1 MLRKTRLDF
10 YPTTEDP
17 DEEDRAPANT
27 TPEDPVWWSKK
38 GPVRLPVKVA
48 ELRRKLYQKAKQE
61 PKFRFY
67 ALYDR
72 ICRSDVLTAAWWIVL
87 AKNKSPGIDGVTC
100 RDIMDVPGGVA
111 QYLADLEES
120 LRTKTYRPDR
130 VKRVYIPKPDGRKR
144 PLGIPT
150 MRDRIVQTAA
160 LLVLE
165 AIFEADFLDTSF
177 GFRPG
182 RKAEDAL
189 TAIRGHLSQG
199 YRSVYDADLKG
210 YFDTIPHDN
219 LVRALQMRITDRS
232 VLNLIRMWLDC
243 ETVETDDKGR
253 PHVSRSGT
261 GTPQGGVISPLL
273 SNVYLHWFEKAFHRS
288 DGPAHW
294 ASAKIVRYADD
305 FVILARWQGD
315 RLRNWIEQLLEGR
328 FRLTINREKT
338 RVVNLNVPGSSLDFL
353 GYTFR
358 YDRDLNGRA
367 HRYLNVFPSRK
378 ALAKAREAVR
388 DLTSPKQCFKPVVQ
402 MIAEVNQWQTGWT
415 NYFGYGYPRT
425 AFRALHSYIVEKL
438 TTHLQRRSQRAYRP
452 PEGTTFYAHVHAL
465 GLRRP

>member
-1 MLRKTRLDF
+1 M
-10 YPTTEDP
+10 
-17 DEEDRAPANT
+17 
-27 TPEDPVWWSKK
+27 K
-38 GPVRLPVKVA
+38 GAVRLPVKVA

-72 ICRSDVLTAAWWIVL
+72 ICRSDVLVAAWWIVL

-100 RDIMDVPGGVA
+100 RDIMDGPGGVA
-111 QYLADLEES
+111 QYLADLETS

-144 PLGIPT
+144 P
-150 MRDRIVQTAA
+150 

-189 TAIRGHLSQG
+189 AAIRGHLSQG

-219 LVRALQMRITDRS
+219 LLRALQMRITDRS
-232 VLNLIRMWLDC
+232 VLHLIGMWLDC
-243 ETVETDDKGR
+243 ETVETDDSGGT
-253 PHVSRSGT
+253 HISRSRT

-273 SNVYLHWFEKAFHRS
+273 SNVYLHWFEYAFHRP

-294 ASAKIVRYADD
+294 AGAKIVRYADD
-305 FVILARWQGD
+305 FVILARWQGA

-338 RVVNLNVPGSSLDFL
+338 RVVDLNAAGSSLDFL

-358 YDRDLNGRA
+358 YDRDLKGRD
-367 HRYLNVFPSRK
+367 HRYLNVFPSHK
-378 ALAKAREAVR
+378 AQGKAREAIRV
-388 DLTSPKQCFKPVVQ
+388 LTSPKQCFKPVVQ
-402 MIAEVNQWQTGWT
+402 LIAEINQWQTGWT
-415 NYFGYGYPRT
+415 NYFGYGYPRV
-425 AFRALHSYIVEKL
+425 AFRRLHHYVVEKL
-438 TTHLQRRSQRAYRP
+438 VNHLRRRSQRAYRP
-452 PEGTTFYAHVHAL
+452 PAGTTFYAHVHAL

>member
-1 MLRKTRLDF
+1 M
-10 YPTTEDP
+10 
-17 DEEDRAPANT
+17 
-27 TPEDPVWWSKK
+27 
-38 GPVRLPVKVA
+38 
-48 ELRRKLYQKAKQE
+48 
-61 PKFRFY
+61 
-67 ALYDR
+67 
-72 ICRSDVLTAAWWIVL
+72 
-87 AKNKSPGIDGVTC
+87 DG
-100 RDIMDVPGGVA
+100 PGGAA
-111 QYLADLEES
+111 QYLSDLEES

-165 AIFEADFLDTSF
+165 PIFEADFLDTSF

-182 RKAEDAL
+182 RKAADAL
-189 TAIRGHLSQG
+189 AAIRGHLSQG

-219 LVRALQMRITDRS
+219 LIRALRMRITDRS

-243 ETVETDDKGR
+243 ETVETDAEGR
-253 PHVSRSGT
+253 THFSRSST

-273 SNVYLHWFEKAFHRS
+273 SNVYLHWFEYAFHRP

-294 ASAKIVRYADD
+294 AKAKIVRYADD

-315 RLRNWIEQLLEGR
+315 RLRNWIAQLLEGR

-338 RVVNLNVPGSSLDFL
+338 RIVNLNTVGSSLDFL

-358 YDRDLNGRA
+358 YDRDLKGRD

-378 ALAKAREAVR
+378 AQAKAREAIRV
-388 DLTSPKQCFKPVVQ
+388 LTGPKQCFKPVTR
-402 MIAEVNQWQTGWT
+402 MIAEINRWQTGWT
-415 NYFGYGYPRT
+415 NYFGYGYPRV
-425 AFRALHSYIVEKL
+425 AFRDLHSYIVEKL
-438 TTHLQRRSQRAYRP
+438 TQHLRRRSQRAYRP
-452 PEGTTFYAHVHAL
+452 PAGETFYAHVHGL